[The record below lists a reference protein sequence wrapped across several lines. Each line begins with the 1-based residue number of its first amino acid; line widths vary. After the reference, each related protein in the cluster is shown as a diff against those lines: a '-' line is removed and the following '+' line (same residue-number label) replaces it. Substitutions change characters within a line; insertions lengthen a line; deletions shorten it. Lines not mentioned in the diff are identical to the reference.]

1 MSYELKYPHLLQ
13 PLRIRGTYFRNRIF
27 SAPQGNYNVC
37 ADRHPTAETIAFYER
52 KAMGGFASVC
62 VGDCVVDIT
71 TGANLPFLLDMQDK
85 ENLPRMAMLAH
96 AITRHGA
103 VASAELAH
111 DGLYSWASRD
121 RFGTK
126 LYGPVECDSRYGHIE
141 QMSEEM
147 IWDIIGKY
155 ASAAEFAKHCGFNMI
170 TIHAGHGWLPAQF
183 MAPMMNT
190 RTDKWGGCFENRMR
204 LPIEIAKA
212 VRKAVG
218 EDMPIE
224 FRFSGSE
231 VVKEG
236 FGLDEGV
243 KIAQAMDGYV
253 DIIHVSAG
261 THEVPRSWPVVHP
274 SMFSPDGVNSVF
286 AREIKKHV
294 KKSLVS
300 TVGAFTDPQHME
312 DFLAS
317 GGADIINVARQSLAD
332 PDFPIKVRAGREDEI
347 AKCIRCNKC
356 FMNSGQKRTVRCSL
370 NPEVGMELD
379 AKMQPPVLEKKRVMV
394 AGGGVGGMEA
404 AIQCAKRGH
413 DVVLCEKSDSLGG
426 VLKCE
431 AKVPF
436 KKNLDHYLR
445 RQIKLMEKYG
455 VEVRFNTEVTPEYV
469 NAEAPDV
476 LIAALGAVAITPPI
490 PGIELAKPA
499 EEVYINPELAQGK
512 VVILGAGLVGL
523 ELGIWL
529 AQTGREVEIVEMRDR
544 AGIDLED
551 YPYLCYKFEIEDHNI
566 KLSLNTRAV
575 AVEADGLV
583 VEHEGAQ
590 RKISADCIIC
600 AAGYKPLSD
609 ECDALNF
616 TVPEFYPIGDCMK
629 PDSIMSATKLAY
641 SAAMNVGRV

>member
-1 MSYELKYPHLLQ
+1 MNIQSPAKIYNREVQNRLVFQPMEGCDGTCDGAVDELTKRRYLRFAKSGAGIIWFEATAVCNEGRANPRQLFLNEKTKESFRNLLEEVRKVSLEKYGFSPLIIVQLTHSGRFSKPNGSPEPIVAYRNEHWEIGKENQPYIVADDEYLSGIPQKYAAAARLAEEVGFDGIDVKCCHGYLLQ
-13 PLRIRGTYFRNRIF
+13 ELL
-27 SAPQGNYNVC
+27 SA
-37 ADRHPTAETIAFYER
+37 F
-52 KAMGGFASVC
+52 
-62 VGDCVVDIT
+62 
-71 TGANLPFLLDMQDK
+71 
-85 ENLPRMAMLAH
+85 
-96 AITRHGA
+96 TREG
-103 VASAELAH
+103 
-111 DGLYSWASRD
+111 
-121 RFGTK
+121 
-126 LYGPVECDSRYGHIE
+126 RY
-141 QMSEEM
+141 
-147 IWDIIGKY
+147 
-155 ASAAEFAKHCGFNMI
+155 
-170 TIHAGHGWLPAQF
+170 
-183 MAPMMNT
+183 
-190 RTDKWGGCFENRMR
+190 GGCFENRMR

-379 AKMQPPVLEKKRVMV
+379 AKMQPPVLEKRRVMV

-413 DVVLCEKSDSLGG
+413 DVVLCEKSGSLGG

-455 VEVRFNTEVTPEYV
+455 VEIRLNTAVTPEYV
-469 NAEAPDV
+469 DAQAPDV

-490 PGIELAKPA
+490 PGIEKALAA
-499 EEVYINPELAQGK
+499 EKVYVEPELAQGK

-551 YPYLCYKFEIEDHNI
+551 YPYLCYKFEIEDNNI
-566 KLSLNTRAV
+566 RLSLNTKAV
-575 AVEADGLV
+575 AVEDDGLV
-583 VEHEGAQ
+583 VEREGVQ
-590 RKISADCIIC
+590 SRISADCVIC
-600 AAGYKPLSD
+600 AAGYRPLSD